1 MARSLYKACSDGNH
15 TDLIRLLDTHP
26 YTMSLLDMTNR
37 RDPPKAVVEKTI
49 FNACLKGHYRVVK
62 ELLNCNVNPNS
73 KCDLGTPIYA
83 AVIADSLEVVKLLVD
98 RGAEYR
104 RVVGGFSPVFA
115 SCVEGRMKIL
125 RYLVNA
131 GADLRCIKN
140 PPLVFTAC
148 MQVMIIIFTGKKC
161 LHFYSY
167 FYILLLSLLLR
178 PCNCNLPV
186 VSYILSLVVYI
197 VNPFKCTISIIT
209 QLCMCMSCVCSN

>member
-1 MARSLYKACSDGNH
+1 
-15 TDLIRLLDTHP
+15 
-26 YTMSLLDMTNR
+26 MSLLDMTNR

-49 FNACLKGHYRVVK
+49 YNASLKGHYRVVK
-62 ELLNCNVNPNS
+62 ELLNCNVNPNC

-83 AVIADSLEVVKLLVD
+83 AVVADCLDVVKLLVD

-131 GADLRCIKN
+131 GADLRFIKN

-148 MQVMIIIFTGKKC
+148 MQVSRGCGSIFLKLHVLYTRAGNEMDIVLFMLIISSAWLVIFMA
-161 LHFYSY
+161 YM
-167 FYILLLSLLLR
+167 
-178 PCNCNLPV
+178 
-186 VSYILSLVVYI
+186 VYI
-197 VNPFKCTISIIT
+197 RFPVRGYFVPF
-209 QLCMCMSCVCSN
+209 QLV